1 MNYLKYRI
9 PYNLINEVIRSY
21 KNLVIFIDLNSIA
34 RGFYNRDVILSELN
48 NYIESKQLPTLLIL
62 ELKEFLNNLYQGYK
76 KYNPKFCIFYDLGFN
91 EQNKSVSNSYKA
103 NRTNETKTY
112 IITDEERELYYQIK
126 NYYFEEI
133 NKQFNIKGLSK
144 VIFLN
149 EYESDFIPYYWI
161 KKYEFNQQ
169 PDTLN
174 LILSV
179 DKDLLQCCQFK
190 NTFQA
195 VSVYIKSESRIESV
209 LYNDNNALKYIAKS
223 FTPDNIITSKYV
235 PLVLAMAGDKSDG
248 IDGIKKGLGVVGV
261 IKMIK
266 LYNLPHEFNSTLTL
280 PPDISP
286 YRLKLQTNLSLTSFE
301 RQIER
306 IPSLVLDNI

>member
-1 MNYLKYRI
+1 MKYLKYRI
-9 PYNLINEVIRSY
+9 PYNLINDVIKSY
-21 KNLVIFIDLNSIA
+21 KNVVIFIDLNSIA

-48 NYIESKQLPTLLIL
+48 DYVESKKMPTLLIY

-76 KYNPKFCIFYDLGFN
+76 RFNPKFCIFYDLGFN
-91 EQNKSVSNSYKA
+91 EQNKSVSERYKA

-112 IITDEERELYYQIK
+112 IETDEERELYYQIK
-126 NYYFEEI
+126 HYYFKEI
-133 NKQFNIKGLSK
+133 HKQFNIKGLSK

-149 EYESDFIPYYWI
+149 EYESDFVPYYFI

-174 LILSV
+174 IVLSV

-190 NTFQA
+190 NTIQA
-195 VSVYIKSESRIESV
+195 ISVYIKSESRIESV
-209 LYNDNNALKYIAKS
+209 LYNDYNALKYISKS
-223 FTPDNIITSKYV
+223 FTPDNIVTSKYI
-235 PLVLAMAGDKSDG
+235 PLVLAIAGDKNDG
-248 IDGIKKGLGVVGV
+248 IDGVKKGLGFAGV

-266 LYNLPHEFNSTLTL
+266 LYNLPHDFNSTFVL
-280 PPDISP
+280 PNDIQP
-286 YRLKLQTNLSLTSFE
+286 YRLQLQTNLALTSFE

-306 IPSLVLDNI
+306 IPPSILDLI